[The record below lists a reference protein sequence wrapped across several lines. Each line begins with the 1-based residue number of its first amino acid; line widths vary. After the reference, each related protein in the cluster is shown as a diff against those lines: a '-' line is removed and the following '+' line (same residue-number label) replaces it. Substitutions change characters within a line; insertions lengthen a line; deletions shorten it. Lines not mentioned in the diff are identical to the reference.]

1 MATREPQ
8 RRHVNTPIACISP
21 TPREGGRGCA
31 SIPPQ
36 SRLDPGP
43 VHTGPAVALS
53 EEKLAVPPVPECG
66 NLGVYL
72 LRYVEG
78 MTPVEQ
84 KVPGIKSGVL
94 YQFDFPLA
102 HIRKDETMIF
112 EHKNG

>member
-1 MATREPQ
+1 
-8 RRHVNTPIACISP
+8 
-21 TPREGGRGCA
+21 
-31 SIPPQ
+31 
-36 SRLDPGP
+36 
-43 VHTGPAVALS
+43 
-53 EEKLAVPPVPECG
+53 VPECG